1 MEQALGSLYRPD
13 HPDPAVVL
21 APALVPLVAIAYLA
35 VLRDRV
41 RCFLVDLVHL
51 FPVHSYRNRLVV
63 WGLLVLDLASDRQV
77 LLQDPQASSAPVMVA
92 VDLAAEEL
100 LFPSVLVLEFL

>member
-1 MEQALGSLYRPD
+1 
-13 HPDPAVVL
+13 
-21 APALVPLVAIAYLA
+21 
-35 VLRDRV
+35 
-41 RCFLVDLVHL
+41 L